1 MEGYFKNMPHI
12 NLQPGLYGIT
22 SVLDFRPESAE
33 PLCEL
38 TQMLLRG
45 ESSLTE
51 AEREMIA
58 SHVSSLNECEFCSS
72 AHTAA
77 TCLLPG
83 GQETGIKPMQAD
95 LHSLEIS
102 DKMKS
107 LLQIAAKVQ
116 QSGRSVT
123 KEDVDHATANG
134 ATDREIHDTVLIA
147 ALFCLYN
154 RYVDGLATLT
164 PTDPDFYITLG
175 KRITTRGYMMPK
187 DGYHATDYKT

>member
-1 MEGYFKNMPHI
+1 MF
-12 NLQPGLYGIT
+12 GIT
-22 SVLDFRPESAE
+22 SVLDFRPESAA

-38 TQMLLRG
+38 TQLLLRG
-45 ESSLTE
+45 ESTLTE
-51 AEREMIA
+51 SEREMIA
-58 SHVSSLNECEFCSS
+58 AHVSSLNECVFCSS

-83 GQETGIKPMQAD
+83 GKESGIEPMKAD
-95 LHSLEIS
+95 IQSLDIS

-107 LLQIAAKVQ
+107 LLIIAAKVQ
-116 QSGRSVT
+116 QNGKRVT
-123 KEDVDHATANG
+123 QEDVDHAKENG

-164 PTDPDFYITLG
+164 PTDPEFYQALG
-175 KRITTRGYMMPK
+175 KRITTRGYSMPK
-187 DGYHATDYKT
+187 DGYHAADYKTH

>member
-1 MEGYFKNMPHI
+1 MPHI
-12 NLQPGLYGIT
+12 NLKSGLYGIT
-22 SVLDFRPESAE
+22 SLLDFRPESAA

-45 ESSLTE
+45 DSSLTE

-58 SHVSSLNECEFCSS
+58 SHVSSLNECMFCSS

-83 GQETGIKPMQAD
+83 GKETGIEPMHAD
-95 LHSLEIS
+95 LHSLQIS
-102 DKMKS
+102 NKMQS

-123 KEDVDHATANG
+123 QEDVDVAKTNG

-154 RYVDGLATLT
+154 RYVDGLATIT
-164 PTDPDFYITLG
+164 PEDPDFYQTLG
-175 KRITTRGYMMPK
+175 KRITTRGYLMPK
-187 DGYHATDYKT
+187 DGYHVTDYKTL

>member
-1 MEGYFKNMPHI
+1 MPHI
-12 NLQPGLYGIT
+12 NLQPGLFGIT
-22 SVLDFRPESAE
+22 SVLDFRPESAA

-38 TQMLLRG
+38 TQLLLRG
-45 ESSLTE
+45 ESTLTE

-58 SHVSSLNECEFCSS
+58 AHVSSLNDCLFCSS
-72 AHTAA
+72 AHSAV

-83 GQETGIKPMQAD
+83 GQKSGIEPMQTDMQA
-95 LHSLEIS
+95 LQVS
-102 DKMKS
+102 DKMRC

-116 QSGRSVT
+116 QGGKNVT
-123 KEDVDHATANG
+123 QEYIDEARANG

-164 PTDPDFYITLG
+164 PIDPAFYQTLG
-175 KRITTRGYMMPK
+175 KRLASRGYVMPK
-187 DGYHATDYKT
+187 DGYHPADYQPQ